1 MNKLFTKTARRHL
14 THWFACLTLLAF
26 PAIAQAFV
34 IDSLEY
40 KVTDEA
46 KNEVALTAYAIGLS
60 GDVTIPAEVEYEGV
74 KYKVT
79 SIGDHA
85 FQYCIG
91 LKTIDIP
98 NSISSIGEYAF
109 DYCEGL
115 ETINISPSS
124 PIKRIENNTFSFCSS
139 LTSITIPDSV
149 TYIGSYAISSCAK
162 LTEIIVPNSVTI
174 INQFAFAYC
183 GDLTSITLP
192 NTIKTLELC
201 LLEGCKSLSTF
212 KIPDSVESIA
222 AGVFDYCEGL
232 TRIEIPSSVKSIGE
246 RAFFLCKNLS
256 YVYIPK
262 SVTKIYKGAFE
273 GCNLDDAEHPENA
286 IYCEVEEEPEGWD
299 LFHDY
304 DGGRLNLNVVWASSG
319 ATEQAFVIDNLKY
332 KITDEEK
339 REVSVSA
346 YSTGL
351 SGNVTIPAEV
361 EYEGVKYK
369 VTSIAKEGLHEC
381 AELTSIDIPN
391 TVTSIG
397 QKAFYECRKLNTVN
411 MPDSLTSIEDEVFFF
426 CTNLSYVSIPNSV
439 TSIGGFAFA
448 YCGKMDHIEIPNTVT
463 SISGSAFGECT
474 SLRLLEIPGSVKY
487 IGSTAFY
494 NCEYLTI
501 IIEDTTSLVLDTG
514 ALSDVK
520 MVLYKNKEEYLI
532 DEPFIYGDNE
542 KEHLIGYFGSDTA
555 IAIPNTVKFIG
566 ESVFYRSGARTITIP
581 NSVTYI
587 GKNAFSFCTRLTSI
601 NIPESVTTIDTAAFS
616 RCWNLTN
623 VQIPKSVT
631 RIGLN
636 AFYDC
641 EKLADDEYPK
651 QAIYCDLKEKPEGWD
666 ITWNY
671 FEYDGTLC
679 HTFWNEKSSLQTN
692 APDIT
697 KIYASEGIIIIE
709 GFTGDI
715 SVFNPAGQLILR
727 RTTTDPYTEI
737 AVKAGLYM
745 VTAGEN
751 SGRVIVR

>member
-1 MNKLFTKTARRHL
+1 M
-14 THWFACLTLLAF
+14 ACLTLLAF

-46 KNEVALTAYAIGLS
+46 KNEVAVSTYTIGLS
-60 GDVTIPAEVEYEGV
+60 GDVTIPTEVEYEGV

-109 DYCEGL
+109 EYCEGL

-124 PIKRIENNTFSFCSS
+124 PIKRIE
-139 LTSITIPDSV
+139 D
-149 TYIGSYAISSCAK
+149 
-162 LTEIIVPNSVTI
+162 
-174 INQFAFAYC
+174 
-183 GDLTSITLP
+183 
-192 NTIKTLELC
+192 
-201 LLEGCKSLSTF
+201 
-212 KIPDSVESIA
+212 
-222 AGVFDYCEGL
+222 
-232 TRIEIPSSVKSIGE
+232 
-246 RAFFLCKNLS
+246 
-256 YVYIPK
+256 
-262 SVTKIYKGAFE
+262 
-273 GCNLDDAEHPENA
+273 
-286 IYCEVEEEPEGWD
+286 
-299 LFHDY
+299 
-304 DGGRLNLNVVWASSG
+304 
-319 ATEQAFVIDNLKY
+319 
-332 KITDEEK
+332 
-339 REVSVSA
+339 
-346 YSTGL
+346 
-351 SGNVTIPAEV
+351 
-361 EYEGVKYK
+361 
-369 VTSIAKEGLHEC
+369 
-381 AELTSIDIPN
+381 
-391 TVTSIG
+391 
-397 QKAFYECRKLNTVN
+397 
-411 MPDSLTSIEDEVFFF
+411 
-426 CTNLSYVSIPNSV
+426 
-439 TSIGGFAFA
+439 
-448 YCGKMDHIEIPNTVT
+448 
-463 SISGSAFGECT
+463 
-474 SLRLLEIPGSVKY
+474 
-487 IGSTAFY
+487 

-709 GFTGDI
+709 GFTSDI